1 MKDSIENNSI
11 ENLYLIGNGFD
22 IHHKIKC
29 RYSDFH
35 EWLYESNPIL
45 ENRLFQVYDLHHGDL
60 WASLETN
67 LGEITTESIL
77 EGYVYGPMLL
87 FISQGNNKPIA
98 LSMDEYTENVSE
110 VGYTLKRLYDDL
122 QVEFAKWILQLEDAI
137 PKYKVKIEKSNTLF
151 INFNYTQTLENV
163 YGVQPSNILYIHG
176 CVATNEDLIFGHNKT
191 SEKLLKEWDENKY
204 SEEEL
209 ATLIEAANEIAVL
222 YKDVNEIIRK
232 NASFWKKIQ
241 NIKRI
246 HVWGLSLSEIDV
258 PYIKHIDIGVTEHFG
273 YILNADS
280 IGQTD
285 RCSIRVTGSVCGQV
299 LLYLAQVGNLFQV
312 AVHLLIAGDRQQYS
326 FLFAGRIICIFS
338 QDFQRNIQ

>member
-1 MKDSIENNSI
+1 MFLMKDCIENNSI

-122 QVEFAKWILQLEDAI
+122 QVEFTKWILQLEDAI

-258 PYIKHIDIGVTEHFG
+258 PYIKHINSIINSKDVSWEFSWYSDSDKKRIVEIITNIGIT
-273 YILNADS
+273 
-280 IGQTD
+280 
-285 RCSIRVTGSVCGQV
+285 
-299 LLYLAQVGNLFQV
+299 
-312 AVHLLIAGDRQQYS
+312 QYS
-326 FLFAGRIICIFS
+326 LVKLEDLIYITHKQLQLF
-338 QDFQRNIQ
+338 DY